1 MSATMVSPRK
11 INLKLRWLKRPKI
24 ALNKWNL
31 DQNINDSEPN
41 SFSLNFRF
49 YSRKTQS
56 QQKLLKKITR
66 FTIQFTQKSSLILR
80 ASTHSKHCKK
90 YTPATKGKTFPTFQ
104 ICFWLVSEITFAMHH
119 FGIFLYIA
127 ARKLLFQRRRNF
139 LSGGGGLNNFLK
151 EGRCLSLVKCFKIFH
166 FNWNFW
172 KFSCSAF
179 WIIHQ

>member
-1 MSATMVSPRK
+1 MSATIVSPRK
-11 INLKLRWLKRPKI
+11 INLKLHWLKRPKI

-49 YSRKTQS
+49 YSRRTQS

-90 YTPATKGKTFPTFQ
+90 YTPVTKGKTFPTFQ

-119 FGIFLYIA
+119 FGIFLHIS
-127 ARKLLFQRRRNF
+127 ARKLLFERRRNL
-139 LSGGGGLNNFLK
+139 LSGGGGRIISLK
-151 EGRCLSLVKCFKIFH
+151 RVAVWAS
-166 FNWNFW
+166 
-172 KFSCSAF
+172 
-179 WIIHQ
+179 